1 MRRHLPLGR
10 CLFQRVIKMKNL
22 KKEIFTLLKENGAEL
37 IGVADLSDI
46 PESPY
51 PVGICFLMPV
61 PKHIINDLLTAPTEE
76 YHQMYHD
83 YNKKLNEMG
92 KAAAKLLQD
101 NGFHAIANTTDRVI
115 WDKETH
121 STPLPH
127 KTVATKAGLGWIGK
141 SCLLVTKEFGGAFRM
156 SVVLTDA
163 LLPADEPI
171 TESQCGS
178 CQKCVDAC
186 PAHCL
191 KNTNWKIGM
200 AREEIAD
207 VFSCDETM
215 RKNMIALHGYEF
227 TICGKCFAVCPYT
240 QRYWN
245 K

>member
-1 MRRHLPLGR
+1 
-10 CLFQRVIKMKNL
+10 MKNL

-37 IGVADLSDI
+37 MGVADLSDI
-46 PESPY
+46 PKSPY

-83 YNKKLNEMG
+83 YNRKLNEMG
-92 KAAAKLLQD
+92 KAAAKLLQN

>member
-1 MRRHLPLGR
+1 
-10 CLFQRVIKMKNL
+10 MKNL

-92 KAAAKLLQD
+92 KAAAKLLQN